1 VKADLMKAGDRTTPP
16 SMGAIGKELGLR
28 WNTRVS
34 PETKQ
39 KYEEMAA
46 RAKAAYQSQL
56 AAYTPSQEFLEK
68 RQAAKAA
75 AAAKTAVALKK
86 SLEQADKKMKK
97 DPLTPKRPQSAY
109 FLWSAANRD
118 KVNASF
124 ANNRFFYLDQNLLIR
139 CCSGPYLEKFLC
151 ET

>member
-1 VKADLMKAGDRTTPP
+1 MKADLMKAGDGTTPP

-46 RAKAAYQSQL
+46 RAKASYQSQL

-86 SLEQADKKMKK
+86 SLQQADKKMKK
-97 DPLTPKRPQSAY
+97 KDPLAPKRPQSAY

-118 KVNASF
+118 KVKASF
-124 ANNRFFYLDQNLLIR
+124 ANNRFIYLDPNL
-139 CCSGPYLEKFLC
+139 F
-151 ET
+151 

>member
-1 VKADLMKAGDRTTPP
+1 VKADLLKAGDGTTPP

-34 PETKQ
+34 PEPKQ

-46 RAKAAYQSQL
+46 QAKAAYQSQL

-68 RQAAKAA
+68 RQAA
-75 AAAKTAVALKK
+75 AAAKTAAAKAATAAALKK
-86 SLEQADKKMKK
+86 SIQQADKMMKKK
-97 DPLTPKRPQSAY
+97 DPLAPKRPQSAY

-118 KVNASF
+118 KVKASF
-124 ANNRFFYLDQNLLIR
+124 ANNRFIYLDQNL
-139 CCSGPYLEKFLC
+139 F
-151 ET
+151 

>member
-1 VKADLMKAGDRTTPP
+1 
-16 SMGAIGKELGLR
+16 MGAIGKELGLR

-56 AAYTPSQEFLEK
+56 AAYSPSQEFLEK

-75 AAAKTAVALKK
+75 AAAKTAAATAAALKK
-86 SLEQADKKMKK
+86 SLQQADKKMKK
-97 DPLTPKRPQSAY
+97 KDPLAPKRPQSAY

-118 KVNASF
+118 KVKASL
-124 ANNRFFYLDQNLLIR
+124 ANSKF
-139 CCSGPYLEKFLC
+139 CSGCGFIRSQHPLTRWNLRGAE
-151 ET
+151 